1 MLDITLKN
9 STDFDTYKIFENE
22 KIADN
27 NLLMGLRRYAWNY
40 QLFRQ
45 SRASVIRTQIT
56 PFFVIIF
63 QSRAT

>member
-27 NLLMGLRRYAWNY
+27 NLLMGLRRYA
-40 QLFRQ
+40 
-45 SRASVIRTQIT
+45 
-56 PFFVIIF
+56 
-63 QSRAT
+63 